1 MSKHT
6 PGPWT
11 AIPDSDGEGDWYV
24 VGAEEEVVAIGLTEP
39 AARLIAAAPDLL
51 AVAKIFERYLAD
63 NGGDEQ
69 FHNADGTGWLTI
81 ARAAI
86 AKAEGVS

>member
-11 AIPDSDGEGDWYV
+11 AVPDSGEDSEGDWYIV
-24 VGAEEEVVAIGLTEP
+24 TPAEDVITTGLSEP
-39 AARLIAAAPDLL
+39 DAALIVAAPDLL
-51 AVAKIFERYLAD
+51 DALYAALQGHK
-63 NGGDEQ
+63 
-69 FHNADGTGWLTI
+69 GWDDA

-86 AKAEGVS
+86 AKAEGTS